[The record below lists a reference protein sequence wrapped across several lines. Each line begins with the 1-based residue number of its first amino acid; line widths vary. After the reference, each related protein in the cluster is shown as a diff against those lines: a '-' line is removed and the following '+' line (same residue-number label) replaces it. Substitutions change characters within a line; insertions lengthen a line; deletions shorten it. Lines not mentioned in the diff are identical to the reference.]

1 MIHPDRR
8 PLGRSART
16 LLFCAVSAAVISAPA
31 MALAKTPDLD
41 DVRTTLARQQTELDA
56 QQKQID
62 AQAKL
67 IEEQRDQIALLK
79 AANDRQLDA
88 IRATGL
94 GQPQAQP
101 TGADAGSPAP
111 ILRLA
116 QTDPTQRA
124 QDFQNDPGT
133 TPVTKPVGEAPPETD
148 PKAALTAALPQDV
161 SVLTPRGHLIVDS
174 SIEYDRSSANRL
186 VFRGVEIVPG
196 VNLGLVDANAADRD
210 TGVAAVDLRYGL
222 TNRLEVEARI
232 PYVARHDQLTVLSQQ
247 VTNQQP
253 AVNQTQSL
261 SGGGLG
267 DVEIAARYQ
276 LNNPKP
282 GSPYFIAGLR
292 VKSRTGL
299 GPYDVNYDANAIS
312 TNLAT
317 GSGFWGID
325 PSLTMLLPSDP
336 VVIFAT
342 LDYLA
347 NINRNIN
354 RDLNNAAGSTGGATV
369 THIGNAIPGNSI
381 NASVGFGF
389 ALNDRFSFSL
399 GYAHSYVLATK
410 VQLNGQYQTSNAL
423 QVGAMTM
430 GWSYRLGPNMTLNN
444 SFEFGVTSDAPNLRI
459 VTRLPISF

>member
-1 MIHPDRR
+1 MTRPKSLPARR
-8 PLGRSART
+8 SGQA
-16 LLFCAVSAAVISAPA
+16 LLLCAVSAV
-31 MALAKTPDLD
+31 ALSLPSIAFAADTGLD
-41 DVRTTLARQQTELDA
+41 DVRAALAKQQALLDA
-56 QQKQID
+56 QQKQLD

-67 IEEQRDQIALLK
+67 IEDQRRQIAAMK
-79 AANDRQLDA
+79 AEEDHQLDA

-94 GQPQAQP
+94 GQAQAP
-101 TGADAGSPAP
+101 PSAAGSRAP
-111 ILRLA
+111 IIQLA

-124 QDFQNDPGT
+124 QDFQNDPGA
-133 TPVTKPVGEAPPETD
+133 TPVTKPVGEAPPDTG
-148 PKAALTAALPQDV
+148 PQAALIAALPQDV
-161 SVLTPRGHLIVDS
+161 GVLTPKGHLIVDS

-196 VNLGLVDANAADRD
+196 VNLGLIDANAADRD

-222 TNRLEVEARI
+222 TRRLEIEARV
-232 PYVARHDQLTVLSQQ
+232 PYVMRHDQLTVLSQQ
-247 VTNQQP
+247 VTSQQP
-253 AVNQTQSL
+253 AVNQIQSL

-267 DVEIAARYQ
+267 DIEIAARYQ
-276 LNNPKP
+276 LNNPKA
-282 GSPYFIAGLR
+282 GVPYLIAGLR

-299 GPYDVNYDANAIS
+299 GPYDVAYDSNGIS

-317 GSGFWGID
+317 GSGFWSVD
-325 PSLTMLLPSDP
+325 PSITMLLPSDP

-347 NINRNIN
+347 NISRNIN
-354 RDLNNAAGSTGGATV
+354 RDLNNAGGGTSASV
-369 THIGNAIPGNSI
+369 THIGNAIAGNAI

-399 GYAHSYVLATK
+399 GYSHSYVMETK
-410 VQLNGQYQTSNAL
+410 VQLNGQYQTSNPL
-423 QVGAMTM
+423 QVGALTM
-430 GWSYRLGPNMTLNN
+430 GWSYRLRPNMTLNN